1 MARAAPARAA
11 SQRASGAAC
20 SDLSSAMM
28 RLAQLL
34 RRHHGAHG
42 RSIARCLSSGCGEGS
57 RGGFFGK
64 GGRFVGAVDP
74 LMKSFNESIHFDKR
88 LCYVDLQGSRAY
100 AMALERAGILTT
112 DESEQLVAGLHSVR
126 PHLFFF
132 FWCLHVLTGGS

>member
-1 MARAAPARAA
+1 
-11 SQRASGAAC
+11 
-20 SDLSSAMM
+20 M
-28 RLAQLL
+28 RLSQLL
-34 RRHHGAHG
+34 RRHHGAYD

-100 AMALERAGILTT
+100 AMALARAGILTT

-132 FWCLHVLTGGS
+132 LVPARPDRWILTGGGRVGRRLLYYSGR